1 MHTRL
6 RPHAL
11 LDHLI
16 LVALRVPLE
25 MFLPCKR
32 PNSTGEI
39 LRSNGPPDLCTH
51 FSQASDVINK
61 STKSLKNVY
70 LASVSRNSVSIRRR
84 LDLLLPLPFPLLL
97 DGMAYS
103 KVTVSRSV

>member
-6 RPHAL
+6 RSHPL
-11 LDHLI
+11 LDHLMF
-16 LVALRVPLE
+16 LVAVRVPLE

-39 LRSNGPPDLCTH
+39 LRSNGPPDLCAH

-61 STKSLKNVY
+61 STMSLKNVY
-70 LASVSRNSVSIRRR
+70 LASVSRNSLSIRRR
-84 LDLLLPLPFPLLL
+84 LDGLLPPLPFPLLW
-97 DGMAYS
+97 DGMA
-103 KVTVSRSV
+103 